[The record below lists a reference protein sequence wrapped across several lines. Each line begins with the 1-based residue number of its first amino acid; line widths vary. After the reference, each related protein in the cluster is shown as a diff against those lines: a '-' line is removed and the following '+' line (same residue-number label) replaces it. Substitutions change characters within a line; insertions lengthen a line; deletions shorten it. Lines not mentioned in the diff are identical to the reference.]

1 MPVTFVVVYP
11 PPPLSLSLFLFLAA
25 QKADRAPSPSEAVFI
40 DVHSSSSSGQPMPLH
55 VFIQKKSGGC
65 SQADGRSVSFHLNK
79 QQAKVTHPKHTHTR
93 TPREFFGVFFSSRD
107 YTVTGSISI
116 FTGYFLDLFFFF
128 FVLVLFCLF
137 CFFLACRKWN
147 YTCGESMKTKI
158 SCVQSIS
165 GLCLVQK
172 CPHQNI
178 Q

>member
-11 PPPLSLSLFLFLAA
+11 PPSSLSLFLFLAA

-79 QQAKVTHPKHTHTR
+79 QQAKVTHPKHTYTHATR
-93 TPREFFGVFFSSRD
+93 VFWGFFSSRD

-116 FTGYFLDLFFFF
+116 FTGYFLDLFFLFLFF
-128 FVLVLFCLF
+128 SVCFVFSCL
-137 CFFLACRKWN
+137 
-147 YTCGESMKTKI
+147 S
-158 SCVQSIS
+158 
-165 GLCLVQK
+165 
-172 CPHQNI
+172 
-178 Q
+178 